1 MRLKEEIR
9 QRLAQGEDED
19 EQLRQRVI
27 EEPRCIRLLQA
38 RLWDVDASVRRR
50 AAWALG
56 HAAAAH
62 PALGLE
68 LIRRLMWA
76 LNDESVTHG
85 VYGIPALGEI
95 GRRAPDL
102 LAPFLAAMAVA
113 ARDDAGLRPAL
124 LRAFETVA
132 DVAPRQVAAHVEALR
147 ASLAGA
153 TAQDDEIAT
162 LQSIERRVER

>member
-19 EQLRQRVI
+19 EQLRQRAI

-38 RLWDVDASVRRR
+38 RLWDVDATVRRR

-85 VYGIPALGEI
+85 VFGIPALGEI

-102 LAPFLAAMAVA
+102 LVPFLGAMAMA
-113 ARDDAGLRPAL
+113 ARDDAGLRLAL
-124 LRAFETVA
+124 LQAFAAMAESA
-132 DVAPRQVAAHVEALR
+132 PAAVAPHLESLRRAAERAEEIAALR
-147 ASLAGA
+147 A
-153 TAQDDEIAT
+153 
-162 LQSIERRVER
+162 IERCLEE